1 MSWDGTFTPRG
12 NESFLSK
19 GVEGKVEGEK
29 GVRIQKIKVEFV
41 KPTGEGEKFFRIYI
55 LPILQKWAEKRVE
68 VEVEIGNGKKK
79 VGILKRVDKEK
90 ILLESVGEI
99 RVEEIRIISRWE
111 TIELIP
117 ISVY

>member
-1 MSWDGTFTPRG
+1 MPWDGTFTPWG

-29 GVRIQKIKVEFV
+29 GVEIQKIKVEFV

-55 LPILQKWAEKRVE
+55 LPILQRWAEKKA
-68 VEVEIGNGKKK
+68 EVEIEAKNGKKRI
-79 VGILKRVDKEK
+79 GILKGVDKEK
-90 ILLESVGEI
+90 VLLENKEEI

-111 TIELIP
+111 SISSSM
-117 ISVY
+117 SVY